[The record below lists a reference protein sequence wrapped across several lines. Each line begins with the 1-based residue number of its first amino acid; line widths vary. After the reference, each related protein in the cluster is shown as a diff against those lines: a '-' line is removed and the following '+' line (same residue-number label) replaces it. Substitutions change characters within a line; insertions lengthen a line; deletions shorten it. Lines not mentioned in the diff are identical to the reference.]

1 VTAFPWTTLITG
13 VSTLA
18 GALGAVGLKG
28 RFDFRDQQRQ
38 TREAAEAAQADRR
51 REACTSLLVGARQ
64 LLANLQQMR
73 NYYSTDMNDP
83 TVPALNARMDSRSDQ
98 VSLAA
103 ASVDL
108 LGSDGVRAAERE
120 LADAAQVFT
129 IFRVVAD
136 GQEWSLTTPSGY
148 DEEHIQAAQ
157 QRLQMAIDAFA
168 DAARAEVNAP
178 GAALPSQTPLAR
190 PVLTV
195 EELT

>member
-1 VTAFPWTTLITG
+1 MTAFPWTTLITG
-13 VSTLA
+13 ASTLA

-38 TREAAEAAQADRR
+38 TRETAEAASADRR
-51 REACTSLLVGARQ
+51 RESYTSLLVGARQ
-64 LLANLQQMR
+64 LLANLEQMR
-73 NYYSTDMNDP
+73 NFYSSDMNDP

-136 GQEWSLTTPSGY
+136 GQKWSLATPDGY
-148 DEEHIQAAQ
+148 DEQHIELAQ
-157 QRLQMAIDAFA
+157 RRLQAAIDAFA
-168 DAARAEVNAP
+168 DAARAEVTGP
-178 GAALPSQTPLAR
+178 GAVLPSPPPVVAR
-190 PVLTV
+190 A
-195 EELT
+195 